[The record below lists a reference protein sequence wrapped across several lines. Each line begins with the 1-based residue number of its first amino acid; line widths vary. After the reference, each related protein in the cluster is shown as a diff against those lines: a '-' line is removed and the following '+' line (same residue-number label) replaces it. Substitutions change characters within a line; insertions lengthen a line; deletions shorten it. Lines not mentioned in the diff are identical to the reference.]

1 MKSTMIGV
9 ALVAALTL
17 SAGTAL
23 AQAGTMQPI
32 PNPPEKPAAA
42 KHHHGMRHAKAH
54 HMKHHAKH
62 HMAKTSDATPAK

>member
-1 MKSTMIGV
+1 LKLTMIGV
-9 ALVAALTL
+9 ALSAALSL

-23 AQAGTMQPI
+23 AEMQPI

-42 KHHHGMRHAKAH
+42 KHHGKAH

-62 HMAKTSDATPAK
+62 HMAKKADKAAATAPK